1 MSERQG
7 KGRGEGDPLAPATD
21 EELAAAKRLR
31 DALEDDAIP
40 NDDAAVAHA
49 LKAAWSPEAIEAAE
63 LEAIV
68 AAAVEGGSREGALE
82 LARALDGAAPT
93 TAEAELAV
101 ALRNAWAPRALDEAE
116 NAALVAKAIGGAG
129 QSSRRGV
136 VVRVAFGASVS
147 VLALAA
153 SVLLYL
159 NVRET
164 ESPAAPLARTRSTQP
179 LFSEPFRPG
188 EASARIDRIA
198 LARASDLR
206 DNRFARWGVRR

>member
-1 MSERQG
+1 M
-7 KGRGEGDPLAPATD
+7 KGPLAPATD

-31 DALEDDAIP
+31 DALDDQAIP
-40 NDDAAVAHA
+40 SDEAEVARA
-49 LKAAWSPEAIEAAE
+49 LSAAWSPGELGVDE

-68 AAAVEGGSREGALE
+68 AAAVEGGSREGAAE

-116 NAALVAKAIGGAG
+116 NAALVAKAIGA
-129 QSSRRGV
+129 SSDARASSERRAV

-153 SVLLYL
+153 SVLLFV
-159 NVRET
+159 NVTGE

-198 LARASDLR
+198 LSRASDLR
-206 DNRFARWGVRR
+206 DNRFARWGVKR